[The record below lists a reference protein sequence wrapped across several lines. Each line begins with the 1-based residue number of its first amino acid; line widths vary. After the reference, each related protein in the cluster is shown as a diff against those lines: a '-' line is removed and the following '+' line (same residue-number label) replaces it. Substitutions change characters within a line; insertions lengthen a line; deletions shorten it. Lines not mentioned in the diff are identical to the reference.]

1 MTRNEMLQSFLLGF
15 GLEAGNADLGRPTT
29 FAELWREAKGACFSC
44 DPKELLDAL
53 YTMPREHVSLIKMVS
68 TGEGAHPVSFERVR
82 NVSAWPDYFTSST
95 FNVKVLPAG
104 KRHYEQVTE
113 QAAQPGGR

>member
-1 MTRNEMLQSFLLGF
+1 MTRNETLQSFILGF
-15 GLEAGNADLGRPTT
+15 GLEAGKADLGRPTT
-29 FAELWREAKGACFSC
+29 FAELWHAAKRTCFPC

-53 YTMPREHVSLIKMVS
+53 YTMPREHVALIKIVS

-82 NVSAWPDYFTSST
+82 NVSAWPDYFTGGT

-104 KRHYEQVTE
+104 KLHHEE
-113 QAAQPGGR
+113 AAQPVR